1 MRHDVIVVGARVA
14 GAATAMLLA
23 RAGLRVLVV
32 DRARFPSDTLST
44 HQVQVPGIERLR
56 RWGLLDRIADGAPA
70 TVRVRLD
77 AGRAVLDGSYPGALH
92 SPRRTVLDA
101 MLVDAAREAGAEVR
115 EGFGVDDLLW
125 SEGRVVGIRGRSRGG
140 AAAVEE
146 RAPLVIGADGKRS
159 FVAAAVGARR
169 YRVRPPRTFAC
180 YSYFSGVPLPV
191 GEIYQRDGLTA
202 PAFATNDGLS
212 MICVF
217 GSLGSF
223 DAFRRD
229 VDAGFQ
235 AMVDR
240 CGDLGERIR
249 AGERVERFR
258 SAPDVTNEFRQPY
271 GPGWA
276 LVGDAGLVMDPV
288 GAQGI
293 SNAFRDAEALAAA
306 VLGGDFAGYH
316 QERDALVGAM
326 YDLVGDMGRLRLTA
340 RQALLLRSIADR
352 PAEVDRFLG
361 VLAGVVPAGPYFRPT
376 ALARTLLRRRVV
388 STTERRSGEG
398 EWTRSTSHAGSSGSP
413 PSTTSCSFR

>member
-1 MRHDVIVVGARVA
+1 MTHDVIVVGARVA

-23 RAGLRVLVV
+23 RAGLKVLVV

-44 HQVQVPGIERLR
+44 HQVQVPGIARLH
-56 RWGLLDRIADGAPA
+56 RWGLLDRIAADAPA

-115 EGFGVDDLLW
+115 EGFAVDDLLW
-125 SEGRVVGIRGRSRGG
+125 DGDRVAGIRGRARGG
-140 AAAVEE
+140 GASVEN
-146 RAPLVIGADGKRS
+146 AGLVIGADGKRS
-159 FVAAAVGARR
+159 SVAAAVGAGS
-169 YRVRPPRTFAC
+169 YRVRPARTFAC

-191 GEIYQRDGLTA
+191 GEIYLRPGRA
-202 PAFATNDGLS
+202 VPAFATNDGLS

-217 GSLGSF
+217 GPIGEF

-229 VDAGFQ
+229 TEGYFLETLDG
-235 AMVDR
+235 
-240 CGDLGERIR
+240 CGDLGERVR
-249 AGERVERFR
+249 AGERAERFR
-258 SAPDVTNEFRQPY
+258 AAPDVTNMFRVPY

-293 SNAFRDAEALAAA
+293 SNAFRDAESLSAA
-306 VLGGDFAGYH
+306 VIGGDLAGYH
-316 QERDALVGAM
+316 HARDAAVGPM
-326 YDLVGDMGRLRLTA
+326 YDLVGDFARLRLSA
-340 RQALLLRSIADR
+340 RQRLLLRSIADR

-361 VLAGVVPAGPYFRPT
+361 VLAGSVPAGPYFRPL

-388 STTERRSGEG
+388 STTGRRSREAG
-398 EWTRSTSHAGSSGSP
+398 WTRSTSHAGSSGSP
-413 PSTTSCSFR
+413 PSTTSSSSR

>member
-1 MRHDVIVVGARVA
+1 
-14 GAATAMLLA
+14 
-23 RAGLRVLVV
+23 
-32 DRARFPSDTLST
+32 
-44 HQVQVPGIERLR
+44 
-56 RWGLLDRIADGAPA
+56 
-70 TVRVRLD
+70 
-77 AGRAVLDGSYPGALH
+77 
-92 SPRRTVLDA
+92 
-101 MLVDAAREAGAEVR
+101 
-115 EGFGVDDLLW
+115 
-125 SEGRVVGIRGRSRGG
+125 
-140 AAAVEE
+140 
-146 RAPLVIGADGKRS
+146 
-159 FVAAAVGARR
+159 
-169 YRVRPPRTFAC
+169 
-180 YSYFSGVPLPV
+180 
-191 GEIYQRDGLTA
+191 
-202 PAFATNDGLS
+202 
-212 MICVF
+212 
-217 GSLGSF
+217 
-223 DAFRRD
+223 
-229 VDAGFQ
+229 
-235 AMVDR
+235 MVDR
-240 CGDLGERIR
+240 CGDLGERVR

-306 VLGGDFAGYH
+306 VLGGDYAGYH
-316 QERDALVGAM
+316 HERDAVVGAM

-361 VLAGVVPAGPYFRPT
+361 VLAGVVPAGPYFRPM